1 MLVFIQKIKDTYIW
15 NVLSCCFTLLF
26 EMRWY
31 SQSSVFHVKYCHYM
45 SCLLFSY
52 KRSFEMS
59 TSFMFYSQNNIVWCF
74 VQQYISLLSL
84 FFHHYGCRMFLVS
97 TKKLLFT
104 SQWTQ
109 LLRYTHGEETS
120 YYWFKVHIRFGNFF
134 IVAKYNC
141 A

>member
-1 MLVFIQKIKDTYIW
+1 MVDHTYVVIHALDACIHSE
-15 NVLSCCFTLLF
+15 NKRYIHLKCTEFCFTLLF
-26 EMRWY
+26 EKRWY

-120 YYWFKVHIRFGNFF
+120 YY
-134 IVAKYNC
+134 
-141 A
+141 